1 MRRFVFVSL
10 ICASILAMTACGST
24 GATTPTPGSNGTA
37 VEQGVLRVAALYDIS
52 TMDVSQTTDDYMVP
66 MNVFDRLFESEVQS
80 DGSTAIVSSLCESYL
95 ASDDGLT
102 YTVHLREDAT
112 WSDGTPIT
120 TADVQFVADYS
131 IYRYGYNRYDSGTM
145 LITVVLLVIMVQIIQ
160 SVGSRIAK
168 RSDKR
173 IND

>member
-80 DGSTAIVSSLCESYL
+80 DGSTAIVSSLCESHMV
-95 ASDDGLT
+95 SDAERRDRLLQRQCIDCRRCP
-102 YTVHLREDAT
+102 VH
-112 WSDGTPIT
+112 
-120 TADVQFVADYS
+120 V
-131 IYRYGYNRYDSGTM
+131 
-145 LITVVLLVIMVQIIQ
+145 
-160 SVGSRIAK
+160 
-168 RSDKR
+168 
-173 IND
+173 